1 MDNKS
6 KEILSKVIKEI
17 KQKTTEDI
25 IVDFD
30 DSNKKLEILGSWGS
44 MLVDQIAPLVTSK
57 IYECYGPYS
66 SGKSSLA
73 ISACANVVKSG
84 RIAAYIDVE
93 CAFNAGFAETLGLDI
108 SSDNFILLQPESEE
122 DALAAMIKLANSG
135 IISLIVLDSTNALT
149 PKAEFMEEGDDSEEL
164 STQRVGLR
172 DKILGTAVAQ
182 LVPIC
187 KRTKTTCIFIS
198 QLRDNISMFGAPQQ
212 IGSGKSL
219 EFFSSARLNIQR
231 TGKIEGDLPDG
242 TKGVIAIPVKVS
254 TTKNKIIAPF
264 KTVEIQIN
272 VEGENRGICLESEY
286 LQVAFNLSLLKKDG
300 RGILFNYETPLYP
313 DDTPLA
319 SSMPK
324 LTEIFGEVKDN
335 QDHPFYWVKK
345 EIELRVKESLGQI
358 TSDDVEKELADK
370 YKNAELELELAKKY
384 FDLATSA
391 SSSSKLIEAYYY
403 INKAI
408 KYSPFDKVIN
418 SKFKQID
425 KRYQDKYSSFKD
437 EDFIIDIC
445 DVENNEQIIKF
456 DIKNNTIIESDI
468 N

>member
-1 MDNKS
+1 M
-6 KEILSKVIKEI
+6 ILHF
-17 KQKTTEDI
+17 T
-25 IVDFD
+25 
-30 DSNKKLEILGSWGS
+30 
-44 MLVDQIAPLVTSK
+44 
-57 IYECYGPYS
+57 
-66 SGKSSLA
+66 
-73 ISACANVVKSG
+73 
-84 RIAAYIDVE
+84 
-93 CAFNAGFAETLGLDI
+93 
-108 SSDNFILLQPESEE
+108 
-122 DALAAMIKLANSG
+122 
-135 IISLIVLDSTNALT
+135 
-149 PKAEFMEEGDDSEEL
+149 
-164 STQRVGLR
+164 
-172 DKILGTAVAQ
+172 
-182 LVPIC
+182 
-187 KRTKTTCIFIS
+187 
-198 QLRDNISMFGAPQQ
+198 
-212 IGSGKSL
+212 
-219 EFFSSARLNIQR
+219 
-231 TGKIEGDLPDG
+231 
-242 TKGVIAIPVKVS
+242 
-254 TTKNKIIAPF
+254 
-264 KTVEIQIN
+264 
-272 VEGENRGICLESEY
+272 
-286 LQVAFNLSLLKKDG
+286 
-300 RGILFNYETPLYP
+300 
-313 DDTPLA
+313 

-324 LTEIFGEVKDN
+324 LTEIFGEVKDKSESSILLG
-335 QDHPFYWVKK
+335 KK